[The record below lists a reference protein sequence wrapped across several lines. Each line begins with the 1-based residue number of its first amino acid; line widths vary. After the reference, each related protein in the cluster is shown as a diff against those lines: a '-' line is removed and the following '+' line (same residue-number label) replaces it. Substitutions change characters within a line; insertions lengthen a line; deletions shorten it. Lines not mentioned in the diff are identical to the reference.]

1 MMPEVPPTSSAP
13 NVRRLTAEYIAARAL
28 LDAASLE
35 EAAPKILAAIG
46 ESLDWAHAALWVIDH
61 EIDALRCAH
70 VWNAPAAH
78 FPEFDAVSRA
88 STFGRGVGLPGRV
101 WASGEPA
108 WIDEVAGD
116 PNFPRGP
123 VASREGLHSAVAFP
137 VVLRGE
143 VVSVMEFFTR
153 AARRPDEDLLSTLR
167 TVGHQIG
174 MFIDRR
180 RAQEELDRFF
190 ALSLEMLCVA
200 GFDGYFKR
208 LNPAWH
214 RVLGYTDE
222 ELLARPYMEFV
233 HPDDRDAT
241 VREARK
247 ASEGGSVI
255 YFENRYMH
263 KDGTHRWL
271 LWGAAPD
278 PGQNVVYAVARDIT
292 ERKAAEET
300 LAQYARDLETAHH
313 ELEQQAARLA
323 QVVKELE
330 LAKRR
335 AEEAT
340 EAKSAFLANM
350 SHEIRTPLNAI
361 LGMTALALKTRL
373 TSEQKEFLATVKSS
387 ADSLLGIINDVL
399 DFSKIEARRLD
410 LDRHELDLRE
420 TVDDAARLLALR
432 AAQKGLEL
440 ACHVSPDVP
449 DKLLG
454 DAGRLRQ
461 VVLNVLGNAVKF
473 TDRGEV
479 VLDVAVEAASA
490 ETVSLHFSVRDT
502 GIGIPR
508 EQQRQIFLAFTQA
521 DASTTRRFGGTGLGL
536 AIATRLVELMNGRIW
551 VESEPGRGSIFH
563 FTAAFDRPI
572 ESPVPAAPAGR
583 AALDGLRVLVVDDN
597 ATNRKIL
604 EELLSSWRMKPTVV
618 ADAASALEMLRQ
630 ASPTDHRFAAV
641 ISDGQ
646 MPEVD
651 GFMLARQIR
660 RDRRL
665 HRTPIIM
672 LTSADRPDDVARC
685 RRIGIDAYL
694 VKPAKHSD
702 LFDTLA
708 SLLGVAGRR
717 ARHGARARPGRPRRP
732 LRILVAEDNDVNR
745 RLVTTLLRKR
755 GHRITAV
762 ENGRAAIESI
772 DAART
777 RFDVALLDVQMP
789 EMSGIEAAQAVRDR
803 EGATGRRLP
812 IIALT
817 AHAMQGDRERCL
829 DAGMDGYL
837 SKPIDVDELVEAVE
851 RAGHGV
857 REARPRP
864 KPSSQA
870 PMAAVFDEHAA
881 LAHTGGDHRLLQEVI
896 ALFQSDAPNYIRRI
910 AAALKRRDGDA
921 LQMAAHGLKGALATV
936 GSSRGRELAGE
947 LEVLGRARQFAAAE
961 PKFVRLRDHLKVLER
976 AFASAGLVSR
986 TAAHSPGPAGTP
998 RRTKRR
1004 TASRKRR
1011 SS

>member
-1 MMPEVPPTSSAP
+1 MTPEVQLTSSPAK
-13 NVRRLTAEYIAARAL
+13 VRRLTAEYVAARAL

-61 EIDALRCAH
+61 ERNALRCAH
-70 VWNAPAAH
+70 IWNAPTAH
-78 FPEFDAVSRA
+78 FPEFDAASRA
-88 STFGRGVGLPGRV
+88 ATFPRGIGLPGRV

-108 WIDEVAGD
+108 WIDDVAGD

-123 VASREGLHSAVAFP
+123 IAAREGLCSAVAFP

-143 VVSVMEFFTR
+143 VLSVMEFFSG
-153 AARRPDEDLLSTLR
+153 AVRRPDDELLSTLR
-167 TVGHQIG
+167 TVGQQIG

-190 ALSLEMLCVA
+190 SLSLEMLCVA

-208 LNPAWH
+208 LNPAWS
-214 RVLGYTDE
+214 RVLGYTEE
-222 ELLARPYMEFV
+222 ELLERPYMEFV
-233 HPDDRDAT
+233 HPDDREAS

-247 ASEGGSVI
+247 ASEGSNVI
-255 YFENRYMH
+255 YFENRYIH

-271 LWGAAPD
+271 LWGAVPD
-278 PGQNVVYAVARDIT
+278 PGQGVVYAAARDIT

-323 QVVKELE
+323 QVVRELE
-330 LAKRR
+330 LARRR

-361 LGMTALALKTRL
+361 LGMTALALRTRL
-373 TSEQKEFLATVKSS
+373 TPGQREFLRTVKSS
-387 ADSLLGIINDVL
+387 ADALLGIINDVL

-410 LDRHELDLRE
+410 LDRHEFELRE
-420 TVDDAARLLALR
+420 TVGDAARLLALR

-440 ACHVSPDVP
+440 AWQVSPDVP
-449 DKLLG
+449 DRLLG

-473 TDRGEV
+473 TENGEV
-479 VLDVAVEAASA
+479 VLDVGVEAISPEAVTLRFA
-490 ETVSLHFSVRDT
+490 VSDT
-502 GIGIPR
+502 GIGIPP
-508 EQQRQIFLAFTQA
+508 EQQRQIFHAFTQA

-551 VESEPGRGSIFH
+551 VDSEVGRGSVFH
-563 FTAAFDRPI
+563 FTTVLDRPI
-572 ESPVPAAPAGR
+572 ESPVATPPAGR

-597 ATNRKIL
+597 ATNRRIL
-604 EELLSSWRMKPTVV
+604 AELLSSWRMKPTVV
-618 ADAASALEMLRQ
+618 ADATSALEMLRQ
-630 ASPTDHRFAAV
+630 ASPTDHRFDVV

-651 GFMLARQIR
+651 GFMLARRIR

-665 HRTPIIM
+665 HRTPIVM

-708 SLLGVAGRR
+708 TLLGGAKRQLKRR
-717 ARHGARARPGRPRRP
+717 AGTKPGRLRRR

-745 RLVTTLLRKR
+745 KLVTTLLRKR
-755 GHRITAV
+755 GHTVTAV
-762 ENGRAAIESI
+762 ENGRAALESI
-772 DAART
+772 DAARA

-789 EMSGIEAAQAVRDR
+789 EMSGLEAAQAIRDR
-803 EGATGRRLP
+803 EGDAGRLP

-837 SKPIDVDELVEAVE
+837 SKPIDVDELVETVE
-851 RAGHGV
+851 RSGNQV
-857 REARPRP
+857 RETRAWT

-870 PMAAVFDEHAA
+870 PAAAVFDERAA
-881 LAHTGGDHRLLQEVI
+881 LSHTGGDRRLLDEVI
-896 ALFQSDAPNYIRRI
+896 ALFGSDAPSYIRRI
-910 AAALKRRDGDA
+910 SVALTRRDGDA

-947 LEVLGRARQFAAAE
+947 LETLGRERRFSEAAPAW
-961 PKFVRLRDHLKVLER
+961 VRLRDHLTVLDR
-976 AFASAGLVSR
+976 AFEAAGFMPR
-986 TAAHSPGPAGTP
+986 TAAQAPARTSM
-998 RRTKRR
+998 RRDSTRR
-1004 TASRKRR
+1004 VPARKRR